1 MASGP
6 KYPKQPQGRDTRL
19 DGVPG
24 VAFVAHCLLNQNA
37 KTVGGARCPGIY
49 SPLVDVLRD
58 KGWRIEQ
65 MPCPELAF
73 TGLNRFWAV
82 REQYDTT
89 AFRRHCQRLASA
101 VVGAIEVHVK
111 HGRDVVLVGI
121 EGSPSM
127 GVCITSSDP
136 ARAGL
141 PEWPA
146 GSKEL
151 APGEGIYMEELRKE
165 LAARGIS
172 DPRVIGITHQLP
184 DHDARTERA
193 RLETFLAR

>member
-1 MASGP
+1 M
-6 KYPKQPQGRDTRL
+6 
-19 DGVPG
+19 PG

-37 KTVGGARCPGIY
+37 KTIGGARCPGIY
-49 SPLVDVLRD
+49 SPLVDVLRK

-82 REQYDTT
+82 REQYDTA

-111 HGRDVVLVGI
+111 EGRDVVIVGI

-136 ARAGL
+136 GRAGL
-141 PEWPA
+141 PEWPD
-146 GSKEL
+146 GSEEL
-151 APGEGIYMEELRKE
+151 VPGEGIYMEELRRE
-165 LAARGIS
+165 IATRGIGT
-172 DPRVIGITHQLP
+172 PRVIGITHQLP
-184 DHDARTERA
+184 DHNARTERT
-193 RLETFLAR
+193 RLEAFLAR

>member
-1 MASGP
+1 
-6 KYPKQPQGRDTRL
+6 
-19 DGVPG
+19 
-24 VAFVAHCLLNQNA
+24 
-37 KTVGGARCPGIY
+37 
-49 SPLVDVLRD
+49 
-58 KGWRIEQ
+58 
-65 MPCPELAF
+65 MPCPELTF

-111 HGRDVVLVGI
+111 AGRDVVLVGI

-141 PEWPA
+141 PEWPG
-146 GSKEL
+146 GSEEL
-151 APGEGIYMEELRKE
+151 APGEGIYIEELRKE
-165 LAARGIS
+165 LATRGIS

-184 DHDARTERA
+184 DHNARTERA
-193 RLETFLAR
+193 RLEAFLAR